1 MTISRNQKR
10 HQFTRG
16 AEVMRHEF
24 GLYFTA
30 VWFSFMIACMAAI
43 GTSVFVIN
51 AALSDDEG
59 EILVDRAL
67 AQYNVAAGT
76 PTDKIRM
83 EFNRGSKVKIY
94 EMPSDRLL
102 AATMPEWDRIKSK
115 LWIGMW
121 ISIATGVALFFIT
134 NRAWLQFGKQVG
146 KDEVLRGT
154 VFSNPEDVKRELI
167 EADKDSPVRIAGV
180 PLERGKEVLNAAISG
195 AIGTGKSIAISEALN
210 DIRMCGGRAIVF
222 DPTGEY
228 IQHFYRPEID
238 VILNPFD
245 VRSPSWKPW
254 NEARKP
260 YDYANIAESFI
271 PVMNRREPFWE
282 EGAQAVLEDILNRL
296 AKQNQATNRRLIEV
310 VNVLTLAE
318 IQEVVRA
325 LPGAVYMDPGAAKTA
340 LGIRMNVVRAAKAM
354 RYVADG
360 SPEDQFSI
368 REWVARD
375 DIDSWLFL
383 SSKEEMLTTMRPL
396 ITAWLDTAL
405 RAIMSLP
412 LDRGR
417 LIWQVVDE
425 LASLDKVGM
434 LKTAT
439 TRSRKYGL
447 ASILGYQNIAQIR
460 EIYGDN
466 DAQTIISMCQSQLTL
481 RVPDYV
487 TAEYISKNL
496 GAQEIYEKDEN
507 ISYGKDSVRDGVT
520 IATGRETL
528 ELVMPAEIQGLPDMT
543 GYVKLAGRNE
553 LMKVKF
559 AYKEFPKIA
568 EPFVEKEVTT
578 YALDE

>member
-1 MTISRNQKR
+1 MSIGRNQKR

-24 GLYFTA
+24 GLYFA
-30 VWFSFMIACMAAI
+30 ALLFSFMIACFAAL

-59 EILVDRAL
+59 EILVDRTL
-67 AQYNVAAGT
+67 AHFNVMTGAPSEKVAM
-76 PTDKIRM
+76 KFR
-83 EFNRGSKVKIY
+83 RGGVRKVY
-94 EMPSDRLL
+94 EVPSDRLL
-102 AATMPEWDRIKSK
+102 EVTARDWVNIKVK
-115 LWIGMW
+115 LWIALW
-121 ISIATGVALFFIT
+121 ISIAAGISLFLIT
-134 NRAWLQFGKQVG
+134 NRSWRHFGKQVG
-146 KDEVLRGT
+146 KDEVVRGT
-154 VFSNPEDVKRELI
+154 VFADPRDVTKELLNSG
-167 EADKDSPVRIAGV
+167 KNSPIRIAGV
-180 PLERGKEVLNAAISG
+180 PLEREKEVLNVAVSG
-195 AIGTGKSIAISEALN
+195 AIGTGKSIAIADVLN
-210 DIRMCGGRAIVF
+210 DIRASGGRAIVF

-228 IQHFYRPEID
+228 IERFYRAEKD

-245 VRSPSWKPW
+245 VRSPSWRVW

-271 PVMNRREPFWE
+271 PVTNRRETVWE
-282 EGAQAVLEDILNRL
+282 EGAQAVLEDIMSRL
-296 AKQNQATNRRLIEV
+296 AMKNQATNTRLIEV
-310 VNVLTLAE
+310 INVLTIAE

-325 LPGAVYMDPGAAKTA
+325 LPGAVYMDPGAIKTA

-354 RYVADG
+354 RYLADG

-368 REWVARD
+368 RDWVAAD
-375 DIDSWLFL
+375 DSDGWLFL
-383 SSKEEMLTTMRPL
+383 STKEEMLSTMRPL

-412 LDRGR
+412 PDRGR
-417 LIWQVVDE
+417 LLWQVVDE
-425 LASLDKVGM
+425 LASLDKLSM
-434 LKTAT
+434 LKAAI

-447 ASILGYQNIAQIR
+447 ASILGYQNIAQLR

-507 ISYGKDSVRDGVT
+507 ISYGRDSTRDGVT
-520 IATGRETL
+520 IATGRETKD
-528 ELVMPAEIQGLPDMT
+528 LVIPAEIQGLPDMT
-543 GYVKLAGRNE
+543 GYVRLAGRNE
-553 LMKVKF
+553 VMRVTFSYRDL
-559 AYKEFPKIA
+559 PKIA
-568 EPFVEKEVTT
+568 APFIEKEVTS